1 MSVTLS
7 YMSGSIV
14 PENTENSST
23 TISGCC
29 VPKLVMRLHEDL
41 RGAAYRQIVQLVT

>member
-1 MSVTLS
+1 MCVTLS

-14 PENTENSST
+14 PGNTEKRST
-23 TISGCC
+23 TISGCR

-41 RGAAYRQIVQLVT
+41 GDAARRQVVQLVP